1 MILIYKDSMRKL
13 GWAVKLCFRI
23 ALHVKDIGILDK
35 IYEYFNGGLVSSDVD
50 CRIRFES
57 LKDLDLVITHF
68 DKFPLRTKKKIG
80 SYLLFRLWDD

>member
-1 MILIYKDSMRKL
+1 MRKL